1 MAKEHNAHLSLYVQF
16 ISFSSISLSCWI
28 ITHIHAYK
36 CKHKY
41 TSQRERERKKER
53 EKEKKESQQTH
64 FSASLPNS
72 VMRSHSSSSSRSGR
86 LCGGMRVRYAPI
98 SREPLRMLLSW
109 SICAFGDVR
118 FSISALFYCY
128 FFYLVCVCGGGGVIG
143 LSWLKYVD

>member
-128 FFYLVCVCGGGGVIG
+128 FFIWCVCVV
-143 LSWLKYVD
+143 VVV